1 MGTFKWLKLLPLI
14 RFLSFNR
21 ASECFRLTNLTIAL
35 LSCPLLFLESES
47 LWQYSIS
54 FKCVFKIF
62 IRNAVWYSWYFHVV
76 SAAIL
81 LLLLLIF
88 FKILSSKLRL
98 TSPTISISLWRFL
111 LSATIWFTLSVSL
124 SIFLQSSCRSASMT
138 TFPLRS
144 RIFWT
149 NSDFFNEFNVDFDKF
164 KIFLLLSPVLYNPLK
179 CQRREMKILKFSW

>member
-1 MGTFKWLKLLPLI
+1 MLPVDKLDDRSFILPSAISWEWESVAVLNI
-14 RFLSFNR
+14 LQMCFQDLYQ
-21 ASECFRLTNLTIAL
+21 ECCLVFMIFSRCFCGYIAPP
-35 LSCPLLFLESES
+35 SSD
-47 LWQYSIS
+47 
-54 FKCVFKIF
+54 
-62 IRNAVWYSWYFHVV
+62 
-76 SAAIL
+76 
-81 LLLLLIF
+81 F